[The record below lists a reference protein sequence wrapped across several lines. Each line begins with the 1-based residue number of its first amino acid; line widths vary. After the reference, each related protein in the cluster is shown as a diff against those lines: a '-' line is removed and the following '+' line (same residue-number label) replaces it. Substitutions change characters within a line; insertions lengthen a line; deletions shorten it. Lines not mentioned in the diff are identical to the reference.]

1 MSTFNGT
8 LKKWNL
14 TDWDT
19 LYPKTIGENI
29 VSGTVALARIPTMDA
44 AHIPSL
50 DASKIGTGTI
60 NAGLLPAIAITN
72 VASYTDMAAFL
83 SAYTSDHNIVQG
95 GDVVILTTPKLT
107 YIHNGGTAWASTDL
121 TLLQTPTDVVT
132 SVAGQTGVVT
142 LVKADVGLGSV
153 DNTTDVGK
161 PVSTA
166 QATAI
171 GLKADKVTITAATKT
186 KITYNAQGIVTAGAD
201 IADTDIPALA
211 IAKTT
216 GLQTALDAKAPLL
229 EPVFV
234 NNATADY
241 VASFDGIAGSLN
253 YLAFKLAGVL
263 KARFS
268 RVTGTDNF
276 NLSADAG
283 DLMIGAY
290 GKVDISAQS
299 DVVLSPLN
307 GRAKVGTNPI
317 WHAGNAMLIVAEGST
332 PANPDNGQVIF
343 EY

>member
-132 SVAGQTGVVT
+132 SVAGQIGVVT
-142 LVKADVGLGSV
+142 LVKADVGLGNV
-153 DNTTDVGK
+153 DNTSDAGK

-166 QATAI
+166 QQTALN
-171 GLKADKVTITAATKT
+171 LKSNSTHNHGGVYQPVPDVGDMYIKFTGTPVNST
-186 KITYNAQGIVTAGAD
+186 
-201 IADTDIPALA
+201 LA
-211 IAKTT
+211 YFSGTT
-216 GLQTALDAKAPLL
+216 GL
-229 EPVFV
+229 
-234 NNATADY
+234 
-241 VASFDGIAGSLN
+241 VASLPLASYPSLSE
-253 YLAFKLAGVL
+253 LAFVKGVTSGIQAQL
-263 KARFS
+263 
-268 RVTGTDNF
+268 N
-276 NLSADAG
+276 
-283 DLMIGAY
+283 
-290 GKVDISAQS
+290 GKSSITYVDERQLLLVDI
-299 DVVLSPLN
+299 LP
-307 GRAKVGTNPI
+307 T
-317 WHAGNAMLIVAEGST
+317 AGLV
-332 PANPDNGQVIF
+332 NGQMAF